1 MTDELGYPD
10 GIYQY
15 IYNMCFLHS
24 INIFTS
30 FYYGQKFCGLLGMML
45 CFTSF
50 NYWKYPLIKSKRRT
64 VDMVV
69 ANIAISYHIYL
80 SFFTKNRVLCSG
92 LLITGSSMYPISI
105 VINDKYKNYE
115 IAAFCHC
122 LLHLFI
128 IMGVSFTYRD
138 YYLQNTIE

>member
-1 MTDELGYPD
+1 MMDKLAYPD
-10 GIYQY
+10 GVYQY
-15 IYNMCFLHS
+15 IYKVCYFHS
-24 INIFTS
+24 INIFTA
-30 FYYGQKFCGLLGMML
+30 FYYGQKFCGLLGMLL

-50 NYWKYPLIKSKRRT
+50 NYWRYPLITSKRRI

-69 ANIAISYHIYL
+69 ANTSIPYHIYL
-80 SFFTKNRVLCSG
+80 SFSTKNKLLCSG

-115 IAAFCHC
+115 LAALCHC

-128 IMGVSFTYRD
+128 ITGVSFTYRD
-138 YYLQNTIE
+138 YYLHNTIQ

>member
-1 MTDELGYPD
+1 MSEELAYPN

-15 IYNMCFLHS
+15 IYKVCYFHS
-24 INIFTS
+24 LNIFTA
-30 FYYGQKFCGLLGMML
+30 FYYGQKICGLLGIIL

-50 NYWKYPLIKSKRRT
+50 NYWKYPLIKSKRRI

-69 ANIAISYHIYL
+69 ANISVPYHIYL
-80 SFFTKNRVLCSG
+80 SFFTKNKLLCSG

-105 VINDKYKNYE
+105 VINDKYQNYKL
-115 IAAFCHC
+115 AAFCHC

-128 IMGVSFTYRD
+128 SVGVSFTYRD
-138 YYLQNTIE
+138 YYLQKTIE